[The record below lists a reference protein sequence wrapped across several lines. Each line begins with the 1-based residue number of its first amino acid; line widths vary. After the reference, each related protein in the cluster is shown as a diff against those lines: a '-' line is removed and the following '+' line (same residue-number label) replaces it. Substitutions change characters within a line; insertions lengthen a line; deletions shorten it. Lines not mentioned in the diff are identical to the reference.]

1 MDSSLDLAFNPQKD
15 QNECKTDCSVL
26 VLFHFI
32 SRYSYQKIES
42 PNINWD
48 WFWYFIS
55 SLRFKF
61 LKSGNFTSTHTH
73 FGFNIYIFFWKLV
86 KIFGLVHLGLSEFGS
101 WNFCASFYNF
111 VFWGIEFC
119 RGAFLDL
126 FFSKLVFVNLILK
139 AVGYRSLFLK
149 RFSAIISV
157 GVSK

>member
-1 MDSSLDLAFNPQKD
+1 MDSSLDLAFNLQKD

-61 LKSGNFTSTHTH
+61 LKSGNFTSTHIH
-73 FGFNIYIFFWKLV
+73 FS
-86 KIFGLVHLGLSEFGS
+86 LSKFAS

-111 VFWGIEFC
+111 VFWGIEFR